1 LVSFLFKYREAIFAK
16 SQFAF
21 GARPSVW
28 AVVVLVAVLAAL
40 LYYLYAG
47 AGVKLPTN
55 WRVALMTLRLAL
67 LAVIVFCLMRPVIVV
82 PSVVPQSSYVAVL
95 MDDSAS
101 MNLIDEGSRTRLDA
115 VKQLMSADS
124 PFLARLAE
132 RFKVRAFK
140 FSSSAERVQS
150 AAELSG
156 AGQQTN
162 LASAIEQAER
172 EAAGLPLAGVVLM
185 SD

>member
-1 LVSFLFKYREAIFAK
+1 
-16 SQFAF
+16 
-21 GARPSVW
+21 
-28 AVVVLVAVLAAL
+28 
-40 LYYLYAG
+40 
-47 AGVKLPTN
+47 
-55 WRVALMTLRLAL
+55 
-67 LAVIVFCLMRPVIVV
+67 
-82 PSVVPQSSYVAVL
+82 
-95 MDDSAS
+95 
-101 MNLIDEGSRTRLDA
+101 LDA

-185 SD
+185 SDGASNGEADTAQNLASTLSSLRARGLPVFTVGLGPLALDGDVEL